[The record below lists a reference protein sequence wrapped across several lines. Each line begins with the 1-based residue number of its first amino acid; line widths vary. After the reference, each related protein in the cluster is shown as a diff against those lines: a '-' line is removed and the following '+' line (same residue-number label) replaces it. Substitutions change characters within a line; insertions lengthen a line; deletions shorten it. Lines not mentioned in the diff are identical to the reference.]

1 MIRCFFA
8 IIGLLVA
15 AVPASAQNQIATK
28 ASNSAELRTL
38 DTLTGV
44 VEDLTIT
51 VGQTR
56 SYERLMITVKQC
68 RYPIDN
74 PSSDAF
80 AYVTIQDIREDEPR
94 FDAWMIA
101 SSPALSALEH
111 PRYDVW
117 LLRCKIPEG

>member
-1 MIRCFFA
+1 MIRCFFV
-8 IIGLLVA
+8 IVGLLVA
-15 AVPASAQNQIATK
+15 VVPASAQSQIATK

-44 VEDLTIT
+44 VEDLMIA

-56 SYERLMITVKQC
+56 SYERLMITVEQC

-74 PSSDAF
+74 PNSDAF

>member
-1 MIRCFFA
+1 MIRCFFV
-8 IIGLLVA
+8 IVGLLVA
-15 AVPASAQNQIATK
+15 VVPASAQSQIATK

-44 VEDLTIT
+44 VEDLMIA

-56 SYERLMITVKQC
+56 SYERLMITVEQC

-74 PSSDAF
+74 PNSDAF

-94 FDAWMIA
+94 FYAWMIA

>member
-1 MIRCFFA
+1 MIRCFFV
-8 IIGLLVA
+8 IVGLLVA
-15 AVPASAQNQIATK
+15 VVPASAQSQIATK

-44 VEDLTIT
+44 VEDLTIA

-56 SYERLMITVKQC
+56 SYERLMITVEQC

-74 PSSDAF
+74 PNSDAF

>member
-1 MIRCFFA
+1 MIRCFFV
-8 IIGLLVA
+8 IVGLLVVV
-15 AVPASAQNQIATK
+15 VPASAQSQIATK

-44 VEDLTIT
+44 VEDLTIA

-56 SYERLMITVKQC
+56 SYERLMITVEQC

>member
-1 MIRCFFA
+1 MIRALF
-8 IIGLLVA
+8 IVIGLLMA
-15 AVPASAQNQIATK
+15 LPAMAQNQVATEN
-28 ASNSAELRTL
+28 SNMAELRTL

-44 VEDLTIT
+44 VKDLAIE
-51 VGQTR
+51 VGQTV
-56 SYERLMITVKQC
+56 SYERLTISVKEC
-68 RYPIDN
+68 RYPKDN
-74 PSSDAF
+74 PNSDAF
-80 AYVTIQDIREDEPR
+80 AYVTIQDVRESKPR